1 MGNLHLVTG
10 HAGTAHVT
18 AADHASLNAAIFG
31 EGQYVLDRGSKF
43 ATTIISNN
51 SIRIA
56 DGDLLMQG
64 RHIRLNEGSY
74 VDLVIEN
81 GTQGFFRNDLIVAR
95 YTKDS
100 LSGVEDCNLV
110 VIKGTAVAA
119 SATDP
124 EYTAGDIINGH
135 VLLADMP
142 LYRVPLDGL
151 NVQTL
156 VPLFE
161 EASLLADGSVTNSK
175 LADKSV
181 STAKLGDGVVTTAK
195 LGDGAVTTAKL
206 GSNSVTTAKIA
217 DANVTKAKLAAGATH
232 STATAT
238 LAVASWSSQ
247 KQTVSVS
254 GVTASNTVIVV
265 AAPASHTAYT
275 NAGVYCSA
283 QAAGK
288 LTFTCTTT
296 PTAALTVN
304 VLILA

>member
-10 HAGTAHVT
+10 HLGTAHVT
-18 AADHASLNAAIFG
+18 AADHASLHVAIFG

-43 ATTIISNN
+43 STTIISNN

-56 DGDLLMQG
+56 DGDILMQG

-74 VDLVIEN
+74 IDLVIEN

-100 LSGVEDCNLV
+100 ISGVEDCNLV
-110 VIKGTAVAA
+110 VIKGTA
-119 SATDP
+119 SAESAMDP

-161 EASLLADGSVTNSK
+161 EASLLPDGSVTKEK
-175 LADKSV
+175 LAP
-181 STAKLGDGVVTTAK
+181 
-195 LGDGAVTTAKL
+195 
-206 GSNSVTTAKIA
+206 
-217 DANVTKAKLAAGATH
+217 GATH
-232 STATAT
+232 TATSAS
-238 LAVASWSSQ
+238 LLVAGWSSNT
-247 KQTVSVS
+247 QTVSVN
-254 GVTASNTVIVV
+254 GVTESNTVIVV
-265 AAPASHTAYT
+265 PAPASHTAYN
-275 NAGVYCSA
+275 NAQVYCSA
-283 QAAGK
+283 QASGK
-288 LTFTCTTT
+288 LTFKCTTT

-304 VLILA
+304 VLILE